1 MILAPVLEGLQPVT
15 TPKERA
21 ILDVALRLF
30 SQHGYRGTSME
41 DIAHHAGL
49 GKGTLYLYFE
59 SKEALFRDLCEYVCD
74 YVMAH
79 VREAALL
86 DAPYAQR
93 ITTALRT
100 KFGFLYRVV
109 ASAPFGSEL
118 VDSRDT
124 LAADIFKRLNRRVEL
139 AIADLVE
146 RGIACG
152 ELQRTSQRL
161 SSRSIGQSLIAAMRG
176 ISSLARDGGDF
187 DRRAEAMI
195 ALLLEGLRRS

>member
-1 MILAPVLEGLQPVT
+1 MILAPVLDGLQRVPA
-15 TPKERA
+15 PKERA

-41 DIAHHAGL
+41 DIAQHAGL

-59 SKEALFRDLCEYVCD
+59 SKEALFRDVCEYVCD
-74 YVMAH
+74 YALAH
-79 VREAALL
+79 VRDAALL
-86 DAPYAQR
+86 EAPYAQR
-93 ITTALRT
+93 ITAALHG

-118 VDSRDT
+118 VASRDT
-124 LAADIFKRLNRRVEL
+124 LAADIFKRLDRRVEL
-139 AIADLVE
+139 AIAGLVE

-152 ELQRTSQRL
+152 ELQRTSRRL
-161 SSRSIGQSLIAAMRG
+161 SSRATAQSLIAAMRG

-187 DRRAEAMI
+187 DRRAEAI
-195 ALLLEGLRRS
+195 ITLLLEGLKRS